1 MTENKV
7 DKIDEKA
14 LLKSLADKKRIDDSA
29 SSNFI
34 KSFLPKESVE
44 LNNTIES
51 TELDKQS
58 SETEQM
64 QVDESTKQTEPSK
77 SRLSTKQKKATLEE
91 YRNLF
96 LETPK
101 ITDRKTVFIS
111 GHLRDQLDEIARK
124 LGDRKMSVSGL
135 LENMARHHL
144 QTYEEDLEMWKK
156 L

>member
-1 MTENKV
+1 MSTKTTPTSLTGKDQLAKSNNNTLSDENKLSNQPDNASTETKGNTPTEQAV
-7 DKIDEKA
+7 P
-14 LLKSLADKKRIDDSA
+14 SSA
-29 SSNFI
+29 SM
-34 KSFLPKESVE
+34 P
-44 LNNTIES
+44 
-51 TELDKQS
+51 
-58 SETEQM
+58 
-64 QVDESTKQTEPSK
+64 
-77 SRLSTKQKKATLEE
+77 SRLSTKQKKANLEE
-91 YRNLF
+91 YRSLF

-111 GHLRDQLDEIARK
+111 GKLRDLLDEIARK